1 MENKFVVWLN
11 RIVEYMIKGLVFLL
25 PLFFLPWTVEF
36 FEFNKQALLWLVVI
50 LAAVLWLVKMVYS
63 VRNSGGGVISNGARF
78 EKKIIF
84 KRTPLDIPIL
94 TFLLVT
100 MLASIFSQDRLASFF
115 GYFGAASNGWLG
127 LLALTIFYFLII
139 NLAGA
144 DKRLNPISL
153 LKLLLYSYGLILLSA
168 FFSLFG
174 LWDKLLKGANI
185 FYSPGFNF
193 LGGSLEELALYSVA
207 MIAIMAGIIF
217 CGRGDGVNRAN
228 PVRNS
233 SGVFLPGIE
242 HRRIISN
249 GVNIW
254 LFKIILFI
262 SLIFLV
268 IANFSLAWR
277 GLAIVGCLFIFLE
290 FRNVGFK
297 IGGLNKRRILFFSLL
312 VVLAVAFLVFPARLS
327 GMDKYLTGQDLPPE
341 INLSFKNTASITFAA
356 LKEKI
361 ILGSGPGTFSYI
373 FSRYRPNSLNNTD
386 LWQFRFDKGAS
397 YIMEMLGTTGILG
410 ILSYLLILSS
420 LFYLF
425 YIFFKK
431 GKGGEGEDLI
441 SSLLVA
447 LVVLIFFQFFYYAN
461 TSLLFLF
468 WLMLALL
475 MVSWR
480 AYPGW
485 LIFKELKLGNNGNF
499 FKILEL
505 VVFFFFSAWLILAGF
520 TVRYWLADFYARA
533 GGETNLIKAARL
545 NPYRPDYEIRLAKTY
560 LNKIRAEALKPA
572 DFRDDELIQESINSS
587 VAWAREAT
595 KISPKAVAAWE
606 TLGMVYRDIR
616 SFTQGSEI
624 WAAKAF
630 SQASSLEPSNPVIIT
645 ELGKAYLDAGQSA
658 EAEQSLKKALELK
671 NNYHEADF
679 ALARLYGQHG
689 KTDEALGI
697 LDKLSKIYKDER
709 IYYEQ
714 GRLYYNRG
722 ETDKALDRFLKVI
735 EINPIHS
742 NALYSIGLALE
753 LKGEDELA
761 LKYFKMVLE
770 LNPGSLEVKKKV
782 EEMEGK

>member
-1 MENKFVVWLN
+1 MSNRLANVLN
-11 RIVEYMIKGLVFLL
+11 TIIIYLVKGLVFLL

-36 FEFNKQALLWLVVI
+36 FEFNKQALLWLAVI
-50 LAAVLWLVKMVYS
+50 LLAVLWLVKMVYP
-63 VRNSGGGVISNGARF
+63 VRKLYLSNGVKF

-94 TFLLVT
+94 TFLIIT
-100 MLASIFSQDRLASFF
+100 MLSSIFSQDRLASFF
-115 GYFGAASNGWLG
+115 GYSGAAGNAWFG
-127 LLALTIFYFLII
+127 LLALTIFYFLIV
-139 NLAGA
+139 NLASA
-144 DKRLNPISL
+144 DKRLAPISF

-168 FFSLFG
+168 FFSIFG
-174 LWDKLLKGANI
+174 LWDKLLQKTNT
-185 FYSPGFNF
+185 FYSSSFNF
-193 LGGSLEELALYSVA
+193 LGNSLEMLAFYSVVI
-207 MIAIMAGIIF
+207 IAIL
-217 CGRGDGVNRAN
+217 
-228 PVRNS
+228 
-233 SGVFLPGIE
+233 SGVIFFC
-242 HRRIISN
+242 RREREN
-249 GVNIW
+249 RMNLW
-254 LFKIILFI
+254 LFKIILFF
-262 SLIFLV
+262 SLIFLAIV
-268 IANFSLAWR
+268 NFSLAWW

-290 FRNVGFK
+290 LRNVGFK
-297 IGGLNKRRILFFSLL
+297 IGGLNRRRILFFFLL
-312 VVLAVAFLVFPARLS
+312 IILAVAFLIFPSRLS
-327 GMDKYLTGQDLPPE
+327 EAGQYLTGQELLSE
-341 INLSFKNTASITFAA
+341 INLDFKNTASVTLAA
-356 LKEKI
+356 LKENM

-373 FSRYRPNSLNNTD
+373 FSQYRPNSLNNTD
-386 LWQFRFDKGAS
+386 LWQFRFDHGAS
-397 YIMEMLGTTGILG
+397 YILEMLGTTGILG

-425 YIFFKK
+425 YIFLKR
-431 GKGGEGEDLI
+431 GNGGEGSGLV

-447 LVVLIFFQFFYYAN
+447 LLVLIFFQFFYYAN

-468 WLMLALL
+468 WLILALL

-485 LIFKELKLGNNGNF
+485 LIFKELKLGNNGNY

-587 VAWAREAT
+587 VAWAKEAT
-595 KISPKAVAAWE
+595 KICPESVATWE

-624 WAAKAF
+624 WAVKAF
-630 SQASSLEPSNPVIIT
+630 NQAANLEPSNPVIMT
-645 ELGKAYLDAGQSA
+645 ELGKAYLDAGQPA
-658 EAEQSLKKALELK
+658 EAEEFLKKALELK

-679 ALARLYGQHG
+679 SLARLYGQHG